1 MGRLRLDTP
10 VVTQTEVMGSRF
22 IAYLTPIGSVEEAR
36 EHLDAVK
43 LEHPEASHHCWA
55 YLFGAEMRFSD
66 DGEPGGTAGRPMLE
80 VILKRELDRCAAVV
94 VRYFGGRKLGAG
106 GLVRAYSGAVS
117 HALDVGSVSEFV
129 PRTRVIVRAPFA
141 HADAVLRLL
150 PGVTAGFDAAGLLV
164 ETEVV
169 DLELEAL
176 RVRLRDASR
185 GAASLEALGSVIG

>member
-1 MGRLRLDTP
+1 MRLDTP
-10 VVTQTEVMGSRF
+10 VVAQTEVLGSRF
-22 IAYLTPIGSVEEAR
+22 IAYLTPISSVAEAR
-36 EHLDAVK
+36 DHLETVR

-55 YLFGAEMRFSD
+55 YLLGSEMRFSD

-80 VILKRELDRCAAVV
+80 VIIKRELDRCSAVV

-129 PRTRVIVRAPFA
+129 PRTRVLVRAPFA

-164 ETEVV
+164 NTEV
-169 DLELEAL
+169 DDSALEPL

-185 GAASLEALGSVIG
+185 GAATLEALGSVVG